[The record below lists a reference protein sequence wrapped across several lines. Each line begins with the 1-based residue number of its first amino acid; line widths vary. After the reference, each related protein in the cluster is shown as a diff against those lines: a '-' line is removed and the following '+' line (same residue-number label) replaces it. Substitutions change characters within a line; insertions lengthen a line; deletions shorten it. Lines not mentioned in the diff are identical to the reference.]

1 MNRESTTTLI
11 VLSIL
16 GGFLAFALTAATNT
30 GMVGVYV
37 FGVAATLSI
46 VIFMG
51 WSDVRAR
58 FSGRRSSRSTPS
70 RSAGR
75 AEHPRRPARSS

>member
-11 VLSIL
+11 TLSIL

-37 FGVAATLSI
+37 FGVAATLA
-46 VIFMG
+46 VVVFMG
-51 WSDVRAR
+51 WSDVRER
-58 FSGRRSSRSTPS
+58 FSGRRSSRSAPG
-70 RSAGR
+70 RRAGR
-75 AEHPRRPARSS
+75 AEHRRRPARSS